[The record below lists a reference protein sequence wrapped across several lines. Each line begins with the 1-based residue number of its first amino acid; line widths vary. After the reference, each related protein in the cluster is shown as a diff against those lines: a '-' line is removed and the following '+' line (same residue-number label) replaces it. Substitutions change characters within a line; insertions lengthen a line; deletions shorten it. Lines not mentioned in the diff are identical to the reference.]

1 MPSMISILLIS
12 LFASSS
18 EDKPNAW
25 REKAPLALKAWE
37 EKQDLASAKG
47 ALDALRRAD
56 LWSEAAAVAS
66 TAMGKYPNDD
76 ELISLAA
83 RAFWRAGNVSQAT
96 GLAGKLLANSKDP
109 STLTFLIDLNLSK
122 GEVEMA
128 EALGAALLAAGPKEA
143 SDWSALIQICNAKN
157 SNAPLAGYYRNAAKA
172 LDPSKGYPDTLM
184 SESIDG
190 VAEFFEKVGS
200 KPINVLE
207 KPGFAEMSLMSMI
220 GLPAVECMINGKGP
234 YRFVVD
240 TGGSIVLSIDTE
252 IAEELGIRSI
262 ATASVRGVNGKQE
275 SGQSIVD
282 QLSIGSIEL
291 SHVLARTFDLPTV
304 MRGSCS
310 GILGTGVF
318 SQSRMALDFQDGKLR
333 VANSSNA
340 AGEGRECPI
349 RIIGDGKLV
358 APIRIQGEEALAI
371 LDSGA
376 SSNILAQSARKR
388 LFPDS
393 ESRSFRAGAAGV
405 GSGESLSVNMAPAIK
420 LEAFGRT
427 YEKHAAISMDVLD
440 KTLGP
445 ILGIHCDFL
454 IGMPLMREMRSMTID
469 YKRCK
474 MWVDWLPAK

>member
-1 MPSMISILLIS
+1 MFAIPILLMS
-12 LFASSS
+12 LFSCLV

-25 REKAPLALKAWE
+25 REKAPAALKAWE
-37 EKQDLASAKG
+37 EKQDIASAKA

-66 TAMGKYPNDD
+66 AALKKYPSDAG
-76 ELISLAA
+76 LTSLSA
-83 RAFWRAGNVSQAT
+83 RAYWRAGKLPEAT
-96 GLAGKLLANSKDP
+96 GLAEKLPANSADP
-109 STLTFLIDLNLSK
+109 STLAFLVELKLSC
-122 GEVEMA
+122 GEVEKA
-128 EALGAALLAAGPKEA
+128 DALAARLQAAGPRDA

-157 SNAPLAGYYRNAAKA
+157 TNDPLAGYYRSAAKA

-184 SESIDG
+184 GESIDG
-190 VAEFFEKVGS
+190 VAEFFEKIGG
-200 KPINVLE
+200 KPINVIE
-207 KPGFAEMSLMSMI
+207 KQGFAEMSLMSMI
-220 GLPAVECMINGKGP
+220 GLPAVECMVNGKGP

-262 ATASVRGVNGKQE
+262 ATASVRGVSGKQE
-275 SGQSIVD
+275 SGQALID

-291 SHVLARTFDLPTV
+291 SRVIARTFELPAV

-318 SQSRMALDFQDGKLR
+318 SQGRMTLDFQESKLR

-340 AGEGRECPI
+340 AAEGRECGI
-349 RIIGDGKLV
+349 RIVGDGKLV
-358 APIRIQGEEALAI
+358 APIKIQGEDALAI

-388 LFPDS
+388 LFPDAD
-393 ESRSFRAGAAGV
+393 SRSFRAGAAGV
-405 GSGESLSVNMAPAIK
+405 GTGESVNVNMAPAIK
-420 LEAFGRT
+420 LEAFHRT
-427 YEKHAAISMDVLD
+427 FDKHAAISMDVLD

-454 IGMPLMREMRSMTID
+454 IGMPLMREMRSMTVD

-474 MWVDWLPAK
+474 MWVDWLPAD